1 MAVTSI
7 GLLDTFGDWVVD
19 FNRVGSDVGDII
31 QLETPVKSNL
41 VSAINSIDSDFIQ
54 NITNTE
60 YVRGIADSDYIK
72 GIIDSDYLS
81 TTLSTGG
88 IAANTTITDDT
99 TTNSDFY
106 LTLTDITSGTE
117 NTLNVSS
124 TKLYFNPSTGQL
136 NSTDYN
142 SLSDRNKKEN
152 VESLVDAINVIN
164 QINPVSFTWKD
175 NGNKAYGVIAQEIE
189 EVLPD
194 IVSTS
199 SEGVKSV
206 SYTQIIPFLVQ
217 VIQEQHKE
225 IQRIKAVVDLD

>member
-7 GLLDTFGDWVVD
+7 GLLDTFGDWVTD

-31 QLETPVKSNL
+31 QLTTPPVKSDL
-41 VSAINSIDSDFIQ
+41 VSAINSLDSA
-54 NITNTE
+54 
-60 YVRGIADSDYIK
+60 YVK

-81 TTLSTGG
+81 ATITSGG
-88 IAANTTITDDT
+88 FAANTTITDDT
-99 TTNSDFY
+99 STNSDFY
-106 LTLTDITSGTE
+106 ITLTDITTGTE

-152 VESLVDAINVIN
+152 ITSLVDSINVVN
-164 QINPVSFTWKD
+164 KINPVSFTWKD
-175 NGNKAYGVIAQEIE
+175 NGNKAFGVIAQEIE
-189 EVLPD
+189 EVLPEL
-194 IVSTS
+194 VSTN

-217 VIQEQHKE
+217 IVQEQHKE
-225 IQRIKAVVDLD
+225 IQKIKSVIDIE

>member
-41 VSAINSIDSDFIQ
+41 VSAINSIDSDFI
-54 NITNTE
+54 
-60 YVRGIADSDYIK
+60 R

-99 TTNSDFY
+99 STDSDFY
-106 LTLTDITSGTE
+106 ITLTDVKNGTE

-142 SLSDRNKKEN
+142 SLSDRNKKDN
-152 VESLVDAINVIN
+152 VETLVDAINVIN

>member
-41 VSAINSIDSDFIQ
+41 VSAINSIDSDFI
-54 NITNTE
+54 
-60 YVRGIADSDYIK
+60 K

-81 TTLSTGG
+81 VTLSTGG

-99 TTNSDFY
+99 STDSTFY

-136 NSTDYN
+136 SSTDYN

-152 VESLVDAINVIN
+152 IESLVDAINVIN

-189 EVLPD
+189 EILPEL
-194 IVSTS
+194 VATS

>member
-41 VSAINSIDSDFIQ
+41 VSAINSIDSDFI
-54 NITNTE
+54 
-60 YVRGIADSDYIK
+60 K
-72 GIIDSDYLS
+72 GIIDSDYLA

-99 TTNSDFY
+99 STDSTFY

-152 VESLVDAINVIN
+152 VETLVDAINVIN

>member
-41 VSAINSIDSDFIQ
+41 VSAINSIDSDFI
-54 NITNTE
+54 
-60 YVRGIADSDYIK
+60 K
-72 GIIDSDYLS
+72 GIIDSDYLA

-99 TTNSDFY
+99 STDSDFY
-106 LTLTDITSGTE
+106 ITLTDVKNGTE

>member
-41 VSAINSIDSDFIQ
+41 VSAINSIDSDFI
-54 NITNTE
+54 
-60 YVRGIADSDYIK
+60 R
-72 GIIDSDYLS
+72 GIIDSDYLA

-99 TTNSDFY
+99 STDASFY
-106 LTLTDITSGTE
+106 ITLTDITSGTE

-152 VESLVDAINVIN
+152 VETLVDAINVIN

>member
-41 VSAINSIDSDFIQ
+41 VSAINSIDSDFI
-54 NITNTE
+54 
-60 YVRGIADSDYIK
+60 K
-72 GIIDSDYLS
+72 GIIDSDYLA

>member
-41 VSAINSIDSDFIQ
+41 VSAINSIDSDFI
-54 NITNTE
+54 
-60 YVRGIADSDYIK
+60 K
-72 GIIDSDYLS
+72 GIIDSDYLA

-99 TTNSDFY
+99 STDASFY
-106 LTLTDITSGTE
+106 ITLTDITSGTE

>member
-1 MAVTSI
+1 MAATSI
-7 GLLDTFGDWVVD
+7 GLLDTFGDWVTD

-31 QLETPVKSNL
+31 QLTTPPVKSDL
-41 VSAINSIDSDFIQ
+41 VSAINSLDSA
-54 NITNTE
+54 
-60 YVRGIADSDYIK
+60 YVK
-72 GIIDSDYLS
+72 GIIDSDYLA

-99 TTNSDFY
+99 STNSDFY
-106 LTLTDITSGTE
+106 ITLTDITTGTE

-152 VESLVDAINVIN
+152 ITSLVDSINVVN
-164 QINPVSFTWKD
+164 RINPVSFTWKD
-175 NGNKAYGVIAQEIE
+175 NGNKAFGVIAQEIE
-189 EVLPD
+189 EVLPEL
-194 IVSTS
+194 VSTN

-225 IQRIKAVVDLD
+225 IQKIKSVIDIE

>member
-7 GLLDTFGDWVVD
+7 GLLDTFGEWVVD
-19 FNRVGSDVGDII
+19 FNKVGSDIGDII
-31 QLETPVKSNL
+31 QLTTPPVKSDI
-41 VSAINSIDSDFIQ
+41 VSALNSLDS
-54 NITNTE
+54 N
-60 YVRGIADSDYIK
+60 YVK
-72 GIIDSDYLS
+72 GIIDSDYLA
-81 TTLSTGG
+81 TTISTGG

-99 TTNSDFY
+99 STDSTFY
-106 LTLTDITSGTE
+106 ITLTDITSGTE

-142 SLSDRNKKEN
+142 SLSDRNKKDN
-152 VESLVDAINVIN
+152 IESLVDAINVIN

-189 EVLPD
+189 EVLPEL
-194 IVSTS
+194 VATN

>member
-19 FNRVGSDVGDII
+19 FNKVGSDVGDII
-31 QLETPVKSNL
+31 QLTTPPVKSDL
-41 VSAINSIDSDFIQ
+41 VSAINSLDSA
-54 NITNTE
+54 
-60 YVRGIADSDYIK
+60 YVK
-72 GIIDSDYLS
+72 GIIDSDYLA
-81 TTLSTGG
+81 TTISTGG

-99 TTNSDFY
+99 STDASFY
-106 LTLTDITSGTE
+106 ITLTDITSGTE